1 VNVFEITVQPRA
13 GGRAPVVV
21 EYCQSAEHPYAMKV
35 ILREPCTPRLGRR
48 ARLRLDLIDDGEFET
63 NVAA

>member
-1 VNVFEITVQPRA
+1 
-13 GGRAPVVV
+13 
-21 EYCQSAEHPYAMKV
+21 MKV